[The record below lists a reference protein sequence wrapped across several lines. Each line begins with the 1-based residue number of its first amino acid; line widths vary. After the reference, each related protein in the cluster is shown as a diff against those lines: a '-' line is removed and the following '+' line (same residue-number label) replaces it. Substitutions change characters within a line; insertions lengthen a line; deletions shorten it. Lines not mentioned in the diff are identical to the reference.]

1 MTLSTIGDQFN
12 EMQPILNITNTEQTV
27 SAQNLFSRENLG
39 KLSKLKKDQHNSVGR
54 EKISYCSSYKTCLE
68 FCLFR

>member
-12 EMQPILNITNTEQTV
+12 EMQPILNITNTLLQTV

-39 KLSKLKKDQHNSVGR
+39 KLSKLKKKNR
-54 EKISYCSSYKTCLE
+54 IIP
-68 FCLFR
+68 

>member
-12 EMQPILNITNTEQTV
+12 EMQPILNITNTLQTV

-39 KLSKLKKDQHNSVGR
+39 KLSKLKKKKRIIQ
-54 EKISYCSSYKTCLE
+54 
-68 FCLFR
+68 